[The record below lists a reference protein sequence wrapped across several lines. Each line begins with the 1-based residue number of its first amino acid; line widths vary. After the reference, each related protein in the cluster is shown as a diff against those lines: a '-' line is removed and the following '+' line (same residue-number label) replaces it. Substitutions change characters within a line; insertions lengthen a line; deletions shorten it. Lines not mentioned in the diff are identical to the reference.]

1 LQLKKAYCKRQ
12 GIQIDHVRFLFD
24 GDALADGET
33 PDSVCAIIVLCAEMN
48 FFSPSFYY
56 FFLSPQLIHIISSS
70 LITIDVV
77 QLEMEDN
84 DLIDVVVKQTGGC

>member
-1 LQLKKAYCKRQ
+1 MSDSKDGIKDDGDETKFINLKVMSQDKTEVHFKIKRTTPMLKLKKAYCKRQ

-33 PDSVCAIIVLCAEMN
+33 PDS
-48 FFSPSFYY
+48 
-56 FFLSPQLIHIISSS
+56 
-70 LITIDVV
+70 
-77 QLEMEDN
+77 LEMEDN

>member
-1 LQLKKAYCKRQ
+1 MCYYCIMRRN
-12 GIQIDHVRFLFD
+12 D
-24 GDALADGET
+24 
-33 PDSVCAIIVLCAEMN
+33 